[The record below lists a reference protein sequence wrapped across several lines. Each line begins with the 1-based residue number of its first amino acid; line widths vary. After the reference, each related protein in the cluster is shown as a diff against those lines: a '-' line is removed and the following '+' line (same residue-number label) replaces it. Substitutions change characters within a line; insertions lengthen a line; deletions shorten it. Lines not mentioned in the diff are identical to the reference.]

1 MAWKLG
7 YTFAMSA
14 TLRAIPVTVSED
26 GTIQLSEPLNLSGP
40 VSGMLTLAVENG
52 DETDEVSEDW
62 SNELH
67 KRSQE
72 IDEGKVELVEGDEF
86 LKRLRAV

>member
-1 MAWKLG
+1 
-7 YTFAMSA
+7 MSA

-26 GTIQLSEPLNLSGP
+26 GTIELSEPLNLSGP

-52 DETDEVSEDW
+52 DETDEVSERW

-72 IDEGKVELVEGDEF
+72 IDDGKVELVEGEEF
-86 LKRLRAV
+86 LERLRAV